1 MTKVQ
6 SLDQLAKMFA
16 KEYVVVSLKF
26 VRSHLLHSK
35 QSEKNAKSLLRKA
48 GFVRGATVSL
58 KDPANASGYTW
69 ALCYW
74 RKDYF
79 GGKAPDKH
87 TLQKLADKQLVALP
101 SEIGT
106 EQDPVSEAAEHSRPS
121 LCDAMHPEEAAK
133 TSLWEIPANP
143 VDVCLFFDRML
154 EENIKTYLR
163 TLPPGYQRAFCY
175 LYESAFQDLQGNCTL
190 TDFDGT
196 THVFGTVPLSE
207 DARRYYAALI
217 NMFYQEEAFW
227 GRMIIWLEHNSKFS
241 GESWKPLLQHPYSE
255 ALQHSYFYLTDLRQL
270 HKDNFSMLQA
280 GLGLC

>member
-1 MTKVQ
+1 MNRIPT
-6 SLDQLAKMFA
+6 LDELSRMFA
-16 KEYVVVSLKF
+16 ENYAVVSLKF

-35 QSEKNAKSLLRKA
+35 QSGKNAKSLLRNA

-58 KDPANASGYTW
+58 RDPTNASGYTW
-69 ALCYW
+69 AICFW
-74 RKDYF
+74 SKDYF

-87 TLQKLADKQLVALP
+87 ILQKLADKRLEALP
-101 SEIGT
+101 FEIET
-106 EQDPVSEAAEHSRPS
+106 EQVPVLEAVKP
-121 LCDAMHPEEAAK
+121 C
-133 TSLWEIPANP
+133 LWEIPANP
-143 VDVCLFFDRML
+143 VDVCLSFDRML
-154 EENIKTYLR
+154 EENIRTYLR

-190 TDFDGT
+190 TDYDGT

-217 NMFYQEEAFW
+217 NMFYQDKDFW

-255 ALQHSYFYLTDLRQL
+255 ALQYSYFYLTDLQQL
-270 HKDNFSMLQA
+270 HKDNFYTLQA

>member
-1 MTKVQ
+1 MTRIL
-6 SLDQLAKMFA
+6 SLDELSKMFA
-16 KEYVVVSLKF
+16 ENYAVVSLKF
-26 VRSHLLHSK
+26 VRSHLLHAK
-35 QSEKNAKSLLRKA
+35 QSEKNAKSLLRDA
-48 GFVRGATVSL
+48 GFVRGPTVSL

-79 GGKAPDKH
+79 GGRAPDKH
-87 TLQKLADKQLVALP
+87 TLQKLADKRLEALP
-101 SEIGT
+101 SEIET
-106 EQDPVSEAAEHSRPS
+106 EQGPVSEVVVQPHF
-121 LCDAMHPEEAAK
+121 
-133 TSLWEIPANP
+133 WEIPANP
-143 VDVCLFFDRML
+143 VEVCLFFDRML

-163 TLPPGYQRAFCY
+163 ALPPSYQRAFCY

-190 TDFDGT
+190 TDSDGT

-270 HKDNFSMLQA
+270 HKDNFYTLQA